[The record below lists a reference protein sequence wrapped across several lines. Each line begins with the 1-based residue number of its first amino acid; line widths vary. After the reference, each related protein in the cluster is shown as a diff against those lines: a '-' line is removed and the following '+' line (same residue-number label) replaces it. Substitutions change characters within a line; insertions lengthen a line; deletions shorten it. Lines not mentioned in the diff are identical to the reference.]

1 MIEIINI
8 FLFPIYLLILFN
20 NSYLIKH
27 YGNKLKIIDIYS
39 LNLFIILNFILIFS
53 FFNIKINLI
62 IYFVIFYCILS
73 NLIFFKINKNY
84 IKNFLPFIL
93 IFYVFS
99 LSIVVNPDLGWD
111 GKFHWYLRSLS
122 FYQGFGIENLQ
133 NLPKYEYPHFG
144 TFLWALFWKL
154 NLANIE
160 YFGRL
165 FYLFL
170 YLFSILSFTET
181 FEIKNKYKYYI
192 FLGLG
197 IISFNLQNFLGNQ
210 DIIIFSLIVFLSKYF
225 YLIFQKYDE
234 SIFNYLM
241 IYLISNII
249 IWIKY
254 ESIVFVLIS
263 FFVILTS
270 KFFLKEKKVLF
281 ISLIS
286 LFIIVIIKIL
296 FSYYY
301 DIEIKPTF
309 QFSDKYDFNQLLN
322 IKEVLLKLLF
332 IFKYLIISIFK
343 NPIMLCGIIC
353 LFLSLFNR
361 SLVSK
366 EIFITFILFIASSFF
381 IFFIIQNDFKWHVIN
396 GLDRFVLQYSGYSL
410 IFIAIYLNKIRSKIT

>member
-8 FLFPIYLLILFN
+8 FLFPIFLLILFN

-27 YGNKLKIIDIYS
+27 YGNKLEVIDIYS
-39 LNLFIILNFILIFS
+39 LNLFIILNFILILS

-62 IYFVIFYCILS
+62 IYFVFFYCILS

-84 IKNFLPFIL
+84 IKIFLPLIL
-93 IFYVFS
+93 IFYVLA

-144 TFLWALFWKL
+144 TFLWAFFWKL
-154 NLANIE
+154 SLNNFE

-170 YLFSILSFTET
+170 FLISIFSFTET
-181 FEIKNKYKYYI
+181 FEIKKKFKIYI
-192 FLGLG
+192 FSGLA

-225 YLIFQKYDE
+225 YLIFQKYNDNL
-234 SIFNYLM
+234 FNYIM
-241 IYLISNII
+241 IFLISNII

-254 ESIVFVLIS
+254 ESIVFILIL
-263 FFVILTS
+263 FFVILAS
-270 KFFLKEKKVLF
+270 KMILKEKKFFF
-281 ISLIS
+281 ITLLSL
-286 LFIIVIIKIL
+286 LTIIIIKIS
-296 FSYYY
+296 FNYFY
-301 DIEIKPTF
+301 DIGIKPTF

-322 IKEVLLKLLF
+322 INEITLKFLF
-332 IFKYLIISIFK
+332 IIKYLLISIFK
-343 NPIMLCGIIC
+343 NPIMLPGLIC
-353 LFLSLFNR
+353 LFLSLINR
-361 SLVSK
+361 SIISK
-366 EIFITFILFIASSFF
+366 EIIITFVLFVISSFLT
-381 IFFIIQNDFKWHVIN
+381 FFVIQNDFKWHVVN
-396 GLDRFVLQYSGYSL
+396 GLDRFILQFSGYSL
-410 IFIAIYLNKIRSKIT
+410 IFIAIYFNKIKSKIK